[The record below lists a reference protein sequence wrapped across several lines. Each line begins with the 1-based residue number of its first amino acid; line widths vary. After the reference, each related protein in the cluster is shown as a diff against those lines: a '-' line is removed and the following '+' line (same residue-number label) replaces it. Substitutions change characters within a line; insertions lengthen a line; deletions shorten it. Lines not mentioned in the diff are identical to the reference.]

1 MFVLINQMNIL
12 LLAPH
17 PFYQERGTPIAVNLL
32 LKALSRLGHTVDV
45 LTYHEGGDVTYPN
58 VTIHRITPPTFA
70 RNVPPGPSLK
80 KILCDL
86 YMLPKALS
94 MARRK
99 PYALVH
105 AIEES
110 VYMAMLIRRRRGIP
124 YFYDMDSS
132 LARQIAEKFSFLGF
146 LLPLMTRTE
155 RAAIRGALAVVPVC
169 DALARIA
176 KEDGAARVVLLRD
189 ISLLSPASRE
199 DRELVRKLVPRHESP
214 CFMYVGN
221 LEVYQGVDLMLDS
234 FSEFL
239 KAGNKARLVI
249 AGGQKADILRYRAR
263 TEKLGIA
270 ENTLFLGPQPVSRM
284 SALFEVA
291 DILISPRI
299 TGNNTPMKIYSYL
312 ASGKTILATALP
324 THTQV
329 LTPEVAL
336 LVPPDIRSFAEAMK
350 TLAEDKAV
358 RLKLGAQSQELA
370 RTCYSQESFQKAV
383 EELYA
388 GMPEA
393 LA

>member
-1 MFVLINQMNIL
+1 MNIL

-45 LTYHEGGDVTYPN
+45 LTYHEGNDVTYPN
-58 VTIHRITPPTFA
+58 VTIHRITPPPFT

-86 YMLPKALS
+86 YMLPKALA

-99 PYALVH
+99 PYDLVH

-110 VYMAMLIRRRRGIP
+110 VYMAMLIRHRRGIP

-146 LLPLMTRTE
+146 LLPIMTRTE
-155 RAAIRGALAVVPVC
+155 RAAIRGALTVVPVC

-176 KEDGAARVVLLRD
+176 KKDGAARVVLLRD
-189 ISLLSPASRE
+189 ISLLSPASPE
-199 DRELVRKLVPRHESP
+199 DLERVRKLVPRHESL

-221 LEVYQGVDLMLDS
+221 LEVYQGVDLMLNS

-249 AGGQKADILRYRAR
+249 AGGQEADILRYRAK
-263 TEKLGIA
+263 TEKLGID

-291 DILISPRI
+291 DVLISPRI

-312 ASGKTILATALP
+312 ASGKAILATALP

-336 LVPPDIRSFAEAMK
+336 LVPPDIRSFAGAMK

-358 RLKLGAQSQELA
+358 RLKVGAQAQKLA
-370 RTCYSQESFQKAV
+370 QTCHSQESFQKAV

-393 LA
+393 LT

>member
-1 MFVLINQMNIL
+1 MNIL

-45 LTYHEGGDVTYPN
+45 LTYHEGSDVTYPN
-58 VTIHRITPPTFA
+58 VTIHRITPPPFA

-99 PYALVH
+99 PYDLVH

-132 LARQIAEKFSFLGF
+132 LAHQIAEKFSFLGF
-146 LLPLMTRTE
+146 LLPIMTRTE

-176 KEDGAARVVLLRD
+176 KEDGATRIVLLRD
-189 ISLLSPASRE
+189 ISLLSPASPE
-199 DRELVRKLVPRHESP
+199 NRELVRKLVPGHESL
-214 CFMYVGN
+214 CFMYIGN
-221 LEVYQGVDLMLDS
+221 LEAYQGIDFMLDS

-239 KAGNKARLVI
+239 KTGNTAHLVI
-249 AGGQKADILRYRAR
+249 AGGQESDILRYRAK

-291 DILISPRI
+291 DVLISPRI

-312 ASGKTILATALP
+312 ASGKSILATTLP
-324 THTQV
+324 THTQI
-329 LTPEVAL
+329 LTSKVAL
-336 LVPPDIRSFAEAMK
+336 LVPPDIRSFAGAMK
-350 TLAEDKAV
+350 TLVGDKTL
-358 RLKLGAQSQELA
+358 RLKLAAQAQELA
-370 RTCYSQESFQKAV
+370 RTCHSQESFQKAV

-388 GMPEA
+388 EMPES
-393 LA
+393 LT

>member
-1 MFVLINQMNIL
+1 MNIL

-45 LTYHEGGDVTYPN
+45 LTYHEGTDVVYPN
-58 VTIHRITPPTFA
+58 VTIYRIPPPPFA

-94 MARRK
+94 LARCK
-99 PYALVH
+99 PYDLVH

-132 LARQIAEKFSFLGF
+132 LARQIAEKFPCSGF
-146 LLPLMTRTE
+146 LLPLMTRLE
-155 RAAIRGALAVVPVC
+155 RAAIRGALTVVPVC
-169 DALARIA
+169 DALATIA
-176 KEDGAARVVLLRD
+176 KEDGAARIVLLRD
-189 ISLLSPASRE
+189 ISLLSPASQE
-199 DRELVRKLVPRHESP
+199 DLALIRQQVPENDSL

-239 KAGNKARLVI
+239 KAGNEARLVI
-249 AGGQKADILRYRAR
+249 VGGQKADIQRYQAK
-263 TEKLGIA
+263 TQKLGITG
-270 ENTLFLGPQPVSRM
+270 NTRFLGPQPVSRM
-284 SALFEVA
+284 SALFEVS
-291 DILISPRI
+291 DVLISPRI
-299 TGNNTPMKIYSYL
+299 RGNNTPMKIYSYL
-312 ASGKTILATALP
+312 ASGKAILATALP

-329 LTPEVAL
+329 LTSEVAL
-336 LVPPDIRSFAEAMK
+336 LVPPDTRSFAGAMK
-350 TLAEDKAV
+350 TLAGNEPF
-358 RLKLGAQSQELA
+358 RLKLAAQAQDLA
-370 RTCYSQESFQKAV
+370 RTRYSQESFQKAV
-383 EELYA
+383 TELYD
-388 GMPEA
+388 GNTR
-393 LA
+393 